1 MIERTIYGTMEWW
14 DVAEQPD
21 GFESLPREFKEAFD
35 LWKEDG
41 KKNLEKIVLLLEGFL
56 AGHFV
61 AENIYDFEEFF
72 EFESIPEAESYW
84 LELVDVSFEH
94 ATPIP
99 TVGTQARFRV
109 PFSDDVNFES
119 LEEDLEAKG
128 SHLYDCISFR
138 WILDELDD
146 YDTSFGDN
154 LGTEALLLG
163 D

>member
-21 GFESLPREFKEAFD
+21 DFESLPSEFKEAFD

-41 KKNLEKIVLLLEGFL
+41 EKNFEKIVLLLEGFL